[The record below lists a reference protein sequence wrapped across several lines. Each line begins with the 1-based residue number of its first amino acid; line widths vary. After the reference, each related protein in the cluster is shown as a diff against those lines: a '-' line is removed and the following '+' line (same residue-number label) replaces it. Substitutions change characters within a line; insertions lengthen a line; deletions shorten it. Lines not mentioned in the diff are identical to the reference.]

1 MSSCEDQD
9 DLLAKAQDRANTA
22 QTMFML
28 LDSDAD
34 GLVAVEQARAPP
46 HRRGGP
52 PAAPRAC
59 GPLAAPAP

>member
-9 DLLAKAQDRANTA
+9 ELLAKAQDRANTA

-34 GLVAVEQARAPP
+34 GMVAVEQARATPCP
-46 HRRGGP
+46 QGCPLPRR
-52 PAAPRAC
+52 
-59 GPLAAPAP
+59 APATR